1 MAKLNWQ
8 EDTPCQADH
17 FSLLKLLKRSKNTKV
32 MAILRFLFII
42 VIYFYCQNTPDL
54 SSEGP
59 YVLIAHGMKWP
70 ETPQIMCSG
79 TDHKHTVLVGAI
91 RGHLGVI

>member
-32 MAILRFLFII
+32 MAILRSDTK
-42 VIYFYCQNTPDL
+42 YSDL

-59 YVLIAHGMKWP
+59 YVLIAHGM
-70 ETPQIMCSG
+70 TP
-79 TDHKHTVLVGAI
+79 
-91 RGHLGVI
+91 